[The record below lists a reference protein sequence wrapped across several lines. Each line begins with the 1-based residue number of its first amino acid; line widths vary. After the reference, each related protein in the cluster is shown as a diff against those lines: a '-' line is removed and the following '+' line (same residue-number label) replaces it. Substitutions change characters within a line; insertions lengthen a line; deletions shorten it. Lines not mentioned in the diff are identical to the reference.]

1 MEEKFCEKCGRIHP
15 VKKTVVCPK
24 CGREWQADYHDINP
38 LCPACRTTPIEKAK
52 KESGPTPK
60 DLVDACQ
67 ELKEQGWI
75 PDEKQIMTVE
85 ESLEKE
91 KKAEVKVEVVEAQVK
106 EDEVEEIAEKVQQG
120 LKEKLEREP
129 IAKPK
134 SPVKA
139 LVEEWTEEIQSQI
152 QPREMSKEERIKFL
166 LDEIFRIRRERLLII
181 EEIDKQIADVMDK
194 LRDARSKLMNAGTK
208 LEVQKWMA
216 YIKSL
221 TSEKT
226 ALDSRRHLVR
236 MLHKEEARLRLELAK
251 LETGKE

>member
-38 LCPACRTTPIEKAK
+38 LCPACRATE
-52 KESGPTPK
+52 PTPEWK
-60 DLVDACQ
+60 PD
-67 ELKEQGWI
+67 KE
-75 PDEKQIMTVE
+75 QIMTVE

-91 KKAEVKVEVVEAQVK
+91 KRAEVKVEVVEAQVK
-106 EDEVEEIAEKVQQG
+106 EEEVEEIAEKVQQG
-120 LKEKLEREP
+120 LKERLTREP
-129 IAKPK
+129 EERRKP
-134 SPVKA
+134 PI
-139 LVEEWTEEIQSQI
+139 LEEIIEETIEEKEKQLILEQKAEDMSREEQI
-152 QPREMSKEERIKFL
+152 KYL
-166 LDEIFRIRRERLLII
+166 LSEIFRIRKERLLII
-181 EEIDKQIADVMDK
+181 EEIDKQIADVMYK
-194 LRDARSKLMNAGTK
+194 LREARSKLMNAGTK

>member
-15 VKKTVVCPK
+15 VKRKVVCPK
-24 CGREWQADYHDINP
+24 CGREHEIDYHDTNP
-38 LCPACRTTPIEKAK
+38 LCPACRMA
-52 KESGPTPK
+52 ESHPTPEPEWK
-60 DLVDACQ
+60 
-67 ELKEQGWI
+67 
-75 PDEKQIMTVE
+75 PDYSQIMTIE
-85 ESLEKE
+85 ESLEKEKREKE

-106 EDEVEEIAEKVQQG
+106 EEEVEEIAEKVQQG
-120 LKEKLEREP
+120 LKERLTREP
-129 IAKPK
+129 EERRKP
-134 SPVKA
+134 PI
-139 LVEEWTEEIQSQI
+139 LEEIIEETIEEKEKQLILEQKAEDMSREEQI
-152 QPREMSKEERIKFL
+152 KYL
-166 LDEIFRIRRERLLII
+166 LSEIFRIRKERLLII
-181 EEIDKQIADVMDK
+181 EEIDKQIADVMYK
-194 LRDARSKLMNAGTK
+194 LREARSKLMNAGTK

>member
-1 MEEKFCEKCGRIHP
+1 MYKR
-15 VKKTVVCPK
+15 
-24 CGREWQADYHDINP
+24 Q
-38 LCPACRTTPIEKAK
+38 IEKAK

-75 PDEKQIMTVE
+75 PDESQIMTVE
-85 ESLEKE
+85 DSLKKE
-91 KKAEVKVEVVEAQVK
+91 EEKVEVESTPLFDDLTKPKPEVKAEITEAQVK
-106 EDEVEEIAEKVQQG
+106 DEEIEEVAEEVQQKLIEE
-120 LKEKLEREP
+120 LKKEPEEMTRE
-129 IAKPK
+129 
-134 SPVKA
+134 
-139 LVEEWTEEIQSQI
+139 EQ
-152 QPREMSKEERIKFL
+152 IKFL
-166 LDEIFRIRRERLLII
+166 LKEIFRIRRERLLII

-194 LRDARSKLMNAGTK
+194 LRQARDNLMNSGTK

>member
-38 LCPACRTTPIEKAK
+38 LCPACRATE
-52 KESGPTPK
+52 PTPEWK
-60 DLVDACQ
+60 TD
-67 ELKEQGWI
+67 KE
-75 PDEKQIMTVE
+75 QIMTVE

-91 KKAEVKVEVVEAQVK
+91 KRAEVKVEVVEAQVK
-106 EDEVEEIAEKVQQG
+106 EEEVEEIAEKVQQG
-120 LKEKLEREP
+120 LKERLTREP
-129 IAKPK
+129 EERRKP
-134 SPVKA
+134 PI
-139 LVEEWTEEIQSQI
+139 LEEIIEETIEEKEKQLILEQKAEDMSREEQI
-152 QPREMSKEERIKFL
+152 KYL
-166 LDEIFRIRRERLLII
+166 LSEIFRIRKERLLII
-181 EEIDKQIADVMDK
+181 EEIDKQIADVMYK
-194 LRDARSKLMNAGTK
+194 LREARSKLMNAGTK

>member
-75 PDEKQIMTVE
+75 PDESQIMTVE
-85 ESLEKE
+85 DSLKKE
-91 KKAEVKVEVVEAQVK
+91 EEKVEVESTPLFDDLTKPKPEVKAEITEAQVK
-106 EDEVEEIAEKVQQG
+106 DEEIEEVAEEVQQKLIEE
-120 LKEKLEREP
+120 LKKEPEEMTRE
-129 IAKPK
+129 
-134 SPVKA
+134 
-139 LVEEWTEEIQSQI
+139 EQ
-152 QPREMSKEERIKFL
+152 IKFL
-166 LDEIFRIRRERLLII
+166 LKEIFRIRRERLLII

-194 LRDARSKLMNAGTK
+194 LRQARDNLMNSGTK

>member
-15 VKKTVVCPK
+15 VKRKVVCPK
-24 CGREWQADYHDINP
+24 CGREHEIDYHDTNP
-38 LCPACRTTPIEKAK
+38 LCPACRMA
-52 KESGPTPK
+52 ESHPTPEPEWK
-60 DLVDACQ
+60 
-67 ELKEQGWI
+67 
-75 PDEKQIMTVE
+75 PDYSQIMTIE
-85 ESLEKE
+85 ESLEKEKREKE

-106 EDEVEEIAEKVQQG
+106 EDEVEEITEKVQQG